1 VGRVGDGGKGGR
13 ERRLRGE
20 ERGGGEGVEK
30 IVVDLG
36 FFGSDRVG
44 LGRRCFFT
52 RLVGW
57 SVGRLG
63 SFCHFLF
70 FFFFFFSFL
79 LAYVPF
85 RWEFLLLL
93 CLLAWWIVND
103 WIGFAR
109 LMSVMCV
116 MV

>member
-1 VGRVGDGGKGGR
+1 VGDGGKGGR

-70 FFFFFFSFL
+70 FFFLFFFFSTCVCTFPLGVFVTTL
-79 LAYVPF
+79 LA
-85 RWEFLLLL
+85 
-93 CLLAWWIVND
+93 C
-103 WIGFAR
+103 
-109 LMSVMCV
+109 
-116 MV
+116 MVDCQ